1 MSISFDGIASG
12 LNTSELIKQLM
23 QIERR
28 PVVLL
33 EQRVQTYQQRMDA
46 WRDVNMRLAS
56 LETKLSDL
64 LLRSAYEARK
74 ATSTDQEV
82 VTASAN
88 NSAAPGTYEIE
99 VLALARSHRVV
110 SDRLEE
116 ELPLGLADGESKS
129 FTVNG
134 ATITVEA
141 GDTLQTIADKLNAAE
156 DAKVTATVIDNR
168 LVIEGKETGV
178 ELDFSDDSDG
188 VLQALGILKAD
199 GKADGKADVPQ
210 TIQAPQHAR
219 VKVNGIEIE
228 RPSNEVEVVEGV
240 TFTLR
245 GEGTAVITVVK
256 DVSGAVA
263 KIKDVVDQL
272 NSAMDFMSSRLAK
285 DGILQGDATLVRLQ
299 SSLRLAFM
307 DRADTG
313 GKLTTLSEIGI
324 TFTREGRAELDE
336 SKLREALEED
346 AHGVYLLLAGSGEGD
361 EGLGIARRARD
372 LIRGYTQTGGV
383 IQGRREMFE
392 AQIASAKESI
402 ERMEERLERQ
412 EERLYRQFT
421 AMEQALASLQTQSM
435 WLQTQLIQLSMF
447 GATR

>member
-116 ELPLGLADGESKS
+116 DLPLGLADGESKS
-129 FTVNG
+129 FTVNK

-178 ELDFSDDSDG
+178 ELNFSDSGG

-199 GKADGKADVPQ
+199 GKADRPQ

-245 GEGTAVITVVK
+245 GEGTAVITVAK

-412 EERLYRQFT
+412 EERLYRQFA

>member
-129 FTVNG
+129 FTVNE

-178 ELDFSDDSDG
+178 PLDFRDSYG
-188 VLQALGILKAD
+188 VLQDLGILEGD
-199 GKADGKADVPQ
+199 EPQ

-245 GEGTAVITVVK
+245 GEGTAVITVAK

-336 SKLREALEED
+336 TKLREALEED

>member
-110 SDRLEE
+110 SVRLEE
-116 ELPLGLADGESKS
+116 ELPLGLADGESK
-129 FTVNG
+129 FFEVNDV
-134 ATITVEA
+134 TITVEA

-156 DAKVTATVIDNR
+156 DAKVTATVIDNH
-168 LVIEGKETGV
+168 LVIEGKETGAPLRFNV
-178 ELDFSDDSDG
+178 SDE
-188 VLQALGILKAD
+188 VLQALGI
-199 GKADGKADVPQ
+199 GRPQ

>member
-99 VLALARSHRVV
+99 VLALARSHRVM
-110 SDRLEE
+110 SKRLEE

-129 FTVNG
+129 FKVNG
-134 ATITVEA
+134 AEITVEA

-156 DAKVTATVIDNR
+156 DAKVTATVIDNH

-178 ELDFSDDSDG
+178 ELRFSDDSDG
-188 VLQALGILKAD
+188 VLQVLGILE
-199 GKADGKADVPQ
+199 GNVPQ
-210 TIQAPQHAR
+210 TIQAWQHAR

>member
-116 ELPLGLADGESKS
+116 DLPLGLADGESKS
-129 FTVNG
+129 FTVNE

-168 LVIEGKETGV
+168 LVIEGKETGAP
-178 ELDFSDDSDG
+178 LRFNDSDG

-199 GKADGKADVPQ
+199 GEPR

>member
-116 ELPLGLADGESKS
+116 DLPLGLADGESKS
-129 FTVNG
+129 FTVNE

-178 ELDFSDDSDG
+178 PLDFRDSDDSDG
-188 VLQALGILKAD
+188 VLQALGILKPD
-199 GKADGKADVPQ
+199 GRPR

>member
-116 ELPLGLADGESKS
+116 DLPLGLADGESKS
-129 FTVNG
+129 FTVNE

-178 ELDFSDDSDG
+178 ELDFSDSDG
-188 VLQALGILKAD
+188 VLQALGILKA
-199 GKADGKADVPQ
+199 GRPQ

-245 GEGTAVITVVK
+245 GEGTAVITVAK

-412 EERLYRQFT
+412 EERLYRQFA

>member
-116 ELPLGLADGESKS
+116 DLPLGLADGESKS
-129 FTVNG
+129 FTVNE

-178 ELDFSDDSDG
+178 ELHFSDSDG

-199 GKADGKADVPQ
+199 GSQ
-210 TIQAPQHAR
+210 TTIQAPQHAR

-245 GEGTAVITVVK
+245 GEGTAVITVAK

>member
-116 ELPLGLADGESKS
+116 ELPLGLADRESKS
-129 FTVNG
+129 FTVNE

-178 ELDFSDDSDG
+178 KLHFNDSDG

-199 GKADGKADVPQ
+199 GPQTIPQ

-336 SKLREALEED
+336 TKLREALEED

-412 EERLYRQFT
+412 EERLYRQFA

>member
-116 ELPLGLADGESKS
+116 DLPLGLADGKSKS

-156 DAKVTATVIDNR
+156 DAKVTATVIDNH
-168 LVIEGKETGV
+168 LVIEGKETGE
-178 ELDFSDDSDG
+178 ELRFSDSYG
-188 VLQALGILKAD
+188 VLQTLGILE
-199 GKADGKADVPQ
+199 GEEPQ

-219 VKVNGIEIE
+219 VKVNGIVIE

>member
-99 VLALARSHRVV
+99 VLALARSHRVM
-110 SDRLEE
+110 SKRLEE

-129 FTVNG
+129 FTVNK

-156 DAKVTATVIDNR
+156 DAKVTATVIDNC

-178 ELDFSDDSDG
+178 ELHFSDSDDSDG
-188 VLQALGILKAD
+188 VLQALGL
-199 GKADGKADVPQ
+199 Q
-210 TIQAPQHAR
+210 TIQARQHAR

-263 KIKDVVDQL
+263 KIKDVVEQL

-412 EERLYRQFT
+412 EERLYRQFA

>member
-116 ELPLGLADGESKS
+116 DLPLGLADGESKS
-129 FTVNG
+129 FTVNE

-178 ELDFSDDSDG
+178 ELHFSDSDG

-199 GKADGKADVPQ
+199 GPQ

-245 GEGTAVITVVK
+245 GEGTAVITVAK

-336 SKLREALEED
+336 TKLREALEED

-412 EERLYRQFT
+412 EERLYRQFA

>member
-116 ELPLGLADGESKS
+116 DLPLGLADGESKS
-129 FTVNG
+129 FTVNE

-178 ELDFSDDSDG
+178 ELHFSDSDG

-199 GKADGKADVPQ
+199 GPQ

>member
-1 MSISFDGIASG
+1 
-12 LNTSELIKQLM
+12 
-23 QIERR
+23 
-28 PVVLL
+28 
-33 EQRVQTYQQRMDA
+33 
-46 WRDVNMRLAS
+46 
-56 LETKLSDL
+56 
-64 LLRSAYEARK
+64 
-74 ATSTDQEV
+74 
-82 VTASAN
+82 
-88 NSAAPGTYEIE
+88 
-99 VLALARSHRVV
+99 
-110 SDRLEE
+110 
-116 ELPLGLADGESKS
+116 
-129 FTVNG
+129 
-134 ATITVEA
+134 
-141 GDTLQTIADKLNAAE
+141 
-156 DAKVTATVIDNR
+156 
-168 LVIEGKETGV
+168 
-178 ELDFSDDSDG
+178 
-188 VLQALGILKAD
+188 
-199 GKADGKADVPQ
+199 

>member
-1 MSISFDGIASG
+1 M
-12 LNTSELIKQLM
+12 
-23 QIERR
+23 
-28 PVVLL
+28 
-33 EQRVQTYQQRMDA
+33 
-46 WRDVNMRLAS
+46 
-56 LETKLSDL
+56 
-64 LLRSAYEARK
+64 
-74 ATSTDQEV
+74 
-82 VTASAN
+82 
-88 NSAAPGTYEIE
+88 
-99 VLALARSHRVV
+99 
-110 SDRLEE
+110 
-116 ELPLGLADGESKS
+116 
-129 FTVNG
+129 
-134 ATITVEA
+134 
-141 GDTLQTIADKLNAAE
+141 
-156 DAKVTATVIDNR
+156 
-168 LVIEGKETGV
+168 
-178 ELDFSDDSDG
+178 
-188 VLQALGILKAD
+188 GILKAD
-199 GKADGKADVPQ
+199 GPQ
-210 TIQAPQHAR
+210 QAPQHAR

-245 GEGTAVITVVK
+245 GEGTAVITVAK

-421 AMEQALASLQTQSM
+421 AMEQALASLQTQSV

>member
-116 ELPLGLADGESKS
+116 ELPLGLADGKSKS

-178 ELDFSDDSDG
+178 ELHFSDSDG
-188 VLQALGILKAD
+188 VLR
-199 GKADGKADVPQ
+199 PQ

-245 GEGTAVITVVK
+245 GEGTAVITVAK

>member
-99 VLALARSHRVV
+99 VLALARSHRVM

>member
-129 FTVNG
+129 FTVNDV
-134 ATITVEA
+134 TITVEA

-178 ELDFSDDSDG
+178 ELHFSDSDDSDG

-199 GKADGKADVPQ
+199 GEPQ

-245 GEGTAVITVVK
+245 GEGTAVITVAK